1 MNRQYRTV
9 IVMVVA
15 VATAALASFGVY
27 MAIQRMPVR
36 QVEVGTTN
44 VVVAAEPLMVGT
56 QLRREQLKVIAW
68 PSKSQVPGAFADPN
82 DVIDRGVIE
91 TIGLNEPITDRKV
104 ASKEAGAGL
113 SPVIPQG
120 MRAMSVRVNDVI
132 SVAGYVVAGTRVDL
146 LVTVREDNPNAGNAE
161 PMART
166 VVSNL
171 MVLASGTRYD
181 TEKGKDGKPQPSTVV
196 TLAVLPEDAEKI
208 ALAQSEGK
216 LSLALRN
223 PLDLDE
229 TKTNGVK
236 LASLMRGGASP
247 APEVNPVTRK
257 VIARPRPAPVTISPV
272 AVPPPPPAPVIYRVE
287 AIRGAKRTEEVV
299 N

>member
-9 IVMVVA
+9 IVMTVA
-15 VATAALASFGVY
+15 VLTAALASFGVY

-36 QVEVGTTN
+36 QVEVGTVN

-56 QLRREQLKVIAW
+56 QLRREQLKVVAW
-68 PSKSQVPGAFADPN
+68 PEKTQVPGAYADLN

-91 TIGLNEPITDRKV
+91 TIALNEPVTARKV

-132 SVAGYVVAGTRVDL
+132 GVAGFVVPGTRVDL
-146 LVTVREDNPNAGNAE
+146 LVTVKDDNPESGGRDA
-161 PMART
+161 MART
-166 VVSNL
+166 VVSNIQ
-171 MVLASGTRYD
+171 VLTAGTRMD
-181 TEKGKDGKPQPSTVV
+181 IEKGKDGKPQPTNVV
-196 TLAVLPEDAEKI
+196 TFAVLPEDAERI

-223 PLDLDE
+223 PLDVE
-229 TKTNGVK
+229 QTKTQGIK
-236 LASLMRGGASP
+236 LPALMRGGA
-247 APEVNPVTRK
+247 APEPVVNPVTRK
-257 VIARPRPAPVTISPV
+257 VAARPKAIEPAPV
-272 AVPPPPPAPVIYRVE
+272 AAPPPAPAPVIYRVE